1 VTGAVLAAPSAAFI
15 YVPSPVGPTGSC
27 TNESIATP
35 YPFGTPVAT
44 VDAFGVVNANRVD
57 PTDSSSIIEVEISG
71 GGVNP
76 EIFSVNPRKLTYLSG
91 HTYWSPNPFKFR
103 PSVPGLMQRVRL
115 RVRGT
120 LPVFGDPQ
128 DQCTKWSS
136 YSNPVDVVPGPASD
150 TVPLCNQQSRRVS
163 GAISYWIP
171 STSVDE
177 EIDRTVSPVRSSTL
191 KRDAADLSAFSYSC
205 PEGGLY
211 NPQSTSRSF
220 VELADDPYTA
230 GSQICS
236 GTVSGVGASRQVT
249 LSFGQV
255 GPCYLH
261 SLPAAVYDNVSFTGH
276 AQTITITAATRERAS
291 AAQNWGSNLRVIVGE
306 TEISSGSITR
316 NSSTSVS
323 FSVGAG
329 AFSGPQT
336 VFVTDRTAP
345 AYVTKIEIKPIV
357 TTIYADC
364 AIGEVLSPN
373 VVTFRWYPVTEST
386 YRENECLTSIDGTP
400 ITPRPGTD
408 VNGFSFTRGPVY
420 GGVSP
425 YYQGYGGSI
434 LGHEIQSW
442 QSAFYLDR
450 TTSSTTTVNTS
461 GTGPLTYFL
470 EVNNFV
476 FGGTPATTSQWN
488 YETVRG
494 IVQISPRTQEL
505 LQLSYMGYL
514 DEQVTDSSLAGDST
528 QLLPFG
534 GANDGRGNPWNAKIY
549 SETTELRVSGGSGS
563 GLISGSA
570 SPGTGAVSG
579 DSCSMTADLFLTVS
593 QTTPDH
599 WFNCT
604 VTVTKAAS
612 GLYRSASLVRTA
624 EVRVISGAAPLVR
637 SIRPVTVS
645 SAGLRQMVQSGTAT
659 SQTALD
665 LRFEDV
671 PTGQGGF
678 TGITHEVQ
686 LKSGSSWV
694 QFSSFGGTGR
704 FSYCSTSTGSGAA
717 WPCEKYGTFGQR
729 RSVPGSTPFVEGT
742 TYTFRVKTTAT
753 SQSAVYSDEF
763 SLTVSYAP
771 EAPTV
776 VAVGGT
782 TALRLA
788 WSLPESSLPAGDDFG
803 LSYHLDNNVGSYEL
817 QVSRT
822 SDFADTE
829 TIVGREWSTSYTW
842 SSATLDIDRPY
853 YFRLR
858 AIGNQASGGTYGSI
872 ARGSW
877 SNVVSYRFSSP
888 LITVAKQVG
897 NRIQVKWSTNQP
909 GVSFPVSVYNPTTS
923 RNEDVDHV
931 DGIAGFQFQVV
942 SSSSNNFSGAWTG
955 SINETTVNK
964 YSWSGCSGTTPPDNN
979 PGTLANESLAGKMP
993 QAGEECSTSLLTVC
1007 HGTTWP
1013 GCQISGLNI
1022 GETYFV
1028 RVRSFNYLGSASA
1041 ARYSPWSNVANVT
1054 FGRLPGAPSI
1064 QADPGPCRVT
1074 LRWTAPADTG
1084 GLPIDKFEVE
1094 YVKILS
1100 DSPPTFDE
1108 STRTVVSF
1116 PVLSASE
1123 GSFSATNI
1131 ETSSVIS
1138 GLTGGT
1144 RYYFRS
1150 FVVNSIG
1157 RSSSGANSAVAE
1169 TADGCSPTGAPTD
1182 AKPGEVV
1189 SYLSQSKEATF
1200 LDSGSIGGQLEI
1212 DGNVGSVASD
1222 LTSGELSI
1230 ADTSNDITMDLIG
1243 QRGEVDAVAD
1253 TTLQTLRFYTDGNG
1267 VASGTGFKPGTIA
1280 EVWLYSDQIFLGNTV
1295 VNADGTWEKVFK
1307 VPSDIQLGLHTIQ
1320 AEGVTSEN
1328 EERSLLAAVKVD
1340 SAPPSSS
1347 SGGTSSGTPGSSATS
1362 ASSTTTSTTATTT
1375 TTVANKASAASG
1387 RSTRANSKAKVS
1399 DKQIPATGFDL
1410 RLWPIVAL
1418 CAAGSLALALRRRQ
1432 SSNW

>member
-1 VTGAVLAAPSAAFI
+1 
-15 YVPSPVGPTGSC
+15 
-27 TNESIATP
+27 
-35 YPFGTPVAT
+35 
-44 VDAFGVVNANRVD
+44 
-57 PTDSSSIIEVEISG
+57 
-71 GGVNP
+71 
-76 EIFSVNPRKLTYLSG
+76 
-91 HTYWSPNPFKFR
+91 
-103 PSVPGLMQRVRL
+103 
-115 RVRGT
+115 
-120 LPVFGDPQ
+120 
-128 DQCTKWSS
+128 
-136 YSNPVDVVPGPASD
+136 
-150 TVPLCNQQSRRVS
+150 
-163 GAISYWIP
+163 
-171 STSVDE
+171 
-177 EIDRTVSPVRSSTL
+177 
-191 KRDAADLSAFSYSC
+191 
-205 PEGGLY
+205 
-211 NPQSTSRSF
+211 
-220 VELADDPYTA
+220 
-230 GSQICS
+230 
-236 GTVSGVGASRQVT
+236 
-249 LSFGQV
+249 
-255 GPCYLH
+255 
-261 SLPAAVYDNVSFTGH
+261 
-276 AQTITITAATRERAS
+276 
-291 AAQNWGSNLRVIVGE
+291 
-306 TEISSGSITR
+306 
-316 NSSTSVS
+316 
-323 FSVGAG
+323 
-329 AFSGPQT
+329 
-336 VFVTDRTAP
+336 
-345 AYVTKIEIKPIV
+345 
-357 TTIYADC
+357 
-364 AIGEVLSPN
+364 
-373 VVTFRWYPVTEST
+373 
-386 YRENECLTSIDGTP
+386 
-400 ITPRPGTD
+400 
-408 VNGFSFTRGPVY
+408 
-420 GGVSP
+420 
-425 YYQGYGGSI
+425 
-434 LGHEIQSW
+434 
-442 QSAFYLDR
+442 
-450 TTSSTTTVNTS
+450 
-461 GTGPLTYFL
+461 
-470 EVNNFV
+470 
-476 FGGTPATTSQWN
+476 
-488 YETVRG
+488 
-494 IVQISPRTQEL
+494 
-505 LQLSYMGYL
+505 
-514 DEQVTDSSLAGDST
+514 
-528 QLLPFG
+528 
-534 GANDGRGNPWNAKIY
+534 
-549 SETTELRVSGGSGS
+549 
-563 GLISGSA
+563 
-570 SPGTGAVSG
+570 
-579 DSCSMTADLFLTVS
+579 
-593 QTTPDH
+593 
-599 WFNCT
+599 
-604 VTVTKAAS
+604 
-612 GLYRSASLVRTA
+612 
-624 EVRVISGAAPLVR
+624 
-637 SIRPVTVS
+637 
-645 SAGLRQMVQSGTAT
+645 
-659 SQTALD
+659 
-665 LRFEDV
+665 
-671 PTGQGGF
+671 
-678 TGITHEVQ
+678 
-686 LKSGSSWV
+686 
-694 QFSSFGGTGR
+694 
-704 FSYCSTSTGSGAA
+704 
-717 WPCEKYGTFGQR
+717 
-729 RSVPGSTPFVEGT
+729 
-742 TYTFRVKTTAT
+742 
-753 SQSAVYSDEF
+753 
-763 SLTVSYAP
+763 
-771 EAPTV
+771 V